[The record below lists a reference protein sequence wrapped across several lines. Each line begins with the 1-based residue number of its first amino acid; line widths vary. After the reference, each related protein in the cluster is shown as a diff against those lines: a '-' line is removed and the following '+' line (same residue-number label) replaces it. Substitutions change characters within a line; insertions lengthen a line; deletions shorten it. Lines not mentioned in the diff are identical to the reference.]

1 MSLGTA
7 EQPAVT
13 GSGERRSRAPFQE
26 STVASTDRVI
36 SMKATLAIT
45 GWSRSSIYRL
55 VEKRAFPQP
64 VKMGASKIG
73 FVEREVREYL
83 ASKVRGRDEAP
94 LLTREPD
101 VNAAAPGQHH
111 KTQRPRAVRR
121 EGRLEFKAAAHVY
134 RVQLSA
140 STEGRRFST
149 RGEWW
154 P

>member
-13 GSGERRSRAPFQE
+13 GSGERRSRAPFHLE
-26 STVASTDRVI
+26 STAASADRVI

-45 GWSRSSIYRL
+45 GWSRTSIYRL

-83 ASKVRGRDEAP
+83 ASKVRGRDESPA
-94 LLTREPD
+94 D
-101 VNAAAPGQHH
+101 AGA
-111 KTQRPRAVRR
+111 
-121 EGRLEFKAAAHVY
+121 
-134 RVQLSA
+134 
-140 STEGRRFST
+140 
-149 RGEWW
+149 
-154 P
+154 